1 MRKKLLSILALL
13 LFVSMG
19 AWAQGPWT
27 SGDCTVKLSGGV
39 LTVSKTSGTGA
50 MADYAIVIE
59 QPWNGSCASITS
71 IVVGEGVTHIGNR
84 AFQLCSNVTSI
95 SLPTT
100 LETIG
105 DYAFYG
111 CSHTAL
117 TSITI
122 PDKVTTIGQSA
133 FANCSKLTS
142 VTIPDKVTTIGQ
154 SAFAYCS
161 KLTSVTIG
169 NSVET
174 IGNYAFQSCSSLTT
188 VTIPDKVTT
197 IGLSA
202 FQSCSSLTS
211 VTIGNSVETIGI
223 YAFQNCSKLTS
234 VTIPDKVTT
243 IGKCAFR
250 NCSSLT
256 TVTLNSN
263 PTIGT
268 NAFKDIASSA
278 AVTMNLTAN
287 AAGGANW
294 MTFYNQ
300 NYSFTPDANTKVYK
314 GAVSG
319 GNLVLTE
326 VTDILAGNAV
336 ILKSTASPITLT
348 LTTSPT
354 TTSGD
359 FSGNELKGGTTVES
373 GYDAYTLSRGSGG
386 TGTLGFYKF
395 NGASLDGSKAHL
407 EIAQSAGAR
416 GFIGF
421 GDDNTTAIEAPA
433 ISGIEDGEVYD
444 LTGRRINGQPTKKGI
459 YVRNGQK
466 FIVK

>member
-133 FANCSKLTS
+133 FA
-142 VTIPDKVTTIGQ
+142 
-154 SAFAYCS
+154 YCS
-161 KLTSVTIG
+161 K
-169 NSVET
+169 
-174 IGNYAFQSCSSLTT
+174 
-188 VTIPDKVTT
+188 
-197 IGLSA
+197 
-202 FQSCSSLTS
+202 LTS

-243 IGKCAFR
+243 IGNCAFR

>member
-1 MRKKLLSILALL
+1 M
-13 LFVSMG
+13 
-19 AWAQGPWT
+19 
-27 SGDCTVKLSGGV
+27 
-39 LTVSKTSGTGA
+39 
-50 MADYAIVIE
+50 
-59 QPWNGSCASITS
+59 
-71 IVVGEGVTHIGNR
+71 
-84 AFQLCSNVTSI
+84 
-95 SLPTT
+95 
-100 LETIG
+100 
-105 DYAFYG
+105 
-111 CSHTAL
+111 

-133 FANCSKLTS
+133 FQN
-142 VTIPDKVTTIGQ
+142 
-154 SAFAYCS
+154 CS

-174 IGNYAFQSCSSLTT
+174 IGIYAFQSCSSLTT

-197 IGLSA
+197 IG
-202 FQSCSSLTS
+202 
-211 VTIGNSVETIGI
+211 N
-223 YAFQNCSKLTS
+223 
-234 VTIPDKVTT
+234 
-243 IGKCAFR
+243 CAFR
-250 NCSSLT
+250 LCDNLT

-268 NAFKDIASSA
+268 SAFPSGA

-326 VTDILAGNAV
+326 VADILAGNAV

-421 GDDNTTAIEAPA
+421 GDNNTTAIEAPA